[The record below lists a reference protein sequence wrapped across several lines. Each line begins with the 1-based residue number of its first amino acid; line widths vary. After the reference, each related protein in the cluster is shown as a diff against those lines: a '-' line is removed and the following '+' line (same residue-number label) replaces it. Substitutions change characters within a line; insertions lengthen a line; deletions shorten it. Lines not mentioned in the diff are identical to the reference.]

1 MVLLN
6 TTAFIKTQQGWSSQV
21 VSFNKLLNAQC
32 WENNMYYQQHLCYL
46 WVDYK
51 YLILSKCNKIM
62 SYVRVN
68 YANKIKVPVRIH
80 SFKYDWTFQG
90 ESLFS
95 ALCTLCNTV
104 DESCSRNRT
113 AYRKNVILRWP
124 RSNYSV
130 RQNPINK
137 MEYFKY
143 TSCLICGSACAYI
156 IIFAFLFVR
165 ATHYFHIFCHNYSGS

>member
-1 MVLLN
+1 
-6 TTAFIKTQQGWSSQV
+6 
-21 VSFNKLLNAQC
+21 
-32 WENNMYYQQHLCYL
+32 MYYQQHLCYL
-46 WVDYK
+46 WVYYK

-62 SYVRVN
+62 SYIQVN
-68 YANKIKVPVRIH
+68 YANKIKVPARIN
-80 SFKYDWTFQG
+80 SFRYDWTFKG

-113 AYRKNVILRWP
+113 AYTKNVILRWP

-143 TSCLICGSACAYI
+143 TSCLVCDSALYLLHYI
-156 IIFAFLFVR
+156 SFIFLLSERQIISIYPTITIRTVSI
-165 ATHYFHIFCHNYSGS
+165 Y